1 MKPDDELGT
10 IYGLSGKELRSTLS
24 HPLKLKAFLYRLQIE
39 ITGPNRHE
47 EIGELHRQIRKATDY
62 CGTGGSMFSWC
73 VYGAHIDAF
82 EFFRE
87 KYEASQNKAAGIE
100 KLPGQ

>member
-1 MKPDDELGT
+1 MKPDLGT

-24 HPLKLKAFLYRLQIE
+24 HPLKLKAFLCRIEIE

-47 EIGELHRQIRKATDY
+47 EIGELHRQIRQACEW

-73 VYGAHIDAF
+73 VYGAYMDAA
-82 EFFRE
+82 EFFKE
-87 KYEASQNKAAGIE
+87 KYKASQIKPPE
-100 KLPGQ
+100 